1 MKYFKLLLKEIKEE
15 NQWGQTDKEAVKR
28 GTVAFSF
35 KGKTDDTDYDLKKG
49 DEVMY
54 QYEYGT
60 TIKIDNEE
68 YQLVS
73 LTSLIC
79 QKK

>member
-15 NQWGQTDKEAVKR
+15 NMWGVPEKDAVKK
-28 GTVAFSF
+28 GKVAFGF
-35 KGKTDDTDYDLKKG
+35 KGKTDDTEYDLKKG
-49 DEVMY
+49 DEVLY
-54 QYEYGT
+54 QYGT
-60 TIKIDNEE
+60 SLKIDGED

-79 QKK
+79 QK